1 MARSMA
7 YQALDK
13 ISAEEISAVGVPADE
28 AERLHVALGD
38 IIQKHGTSGPATWRE
53 ISSRMLTPELPFAL
67 HQMMYYGCYR
77 AYASSTPPAWTPSLD
92 DAVSTNIGRL
102 LEKRG
107 KEILGSGYK
116 DPISSFS
123 EFHKFSISDPEAY
136 WSMIFEEM
144 EIKFS
149 AKASCILCE
158 SASYPGGQ
166 WLCGAVLNSA
176 SNCLNV
182 KNGGSL
188 DDVAIVWRDEGCDDM
203 PLNIMT
209 LKKLKAEVCHVANAL
224 DTLGLEK
231 GSAIAIDM
239 PMNPIAVIIYLAI
252 VLAGYVVVSIADS
265 FAPDEISTR
274 LTISKTKAI
283 FTQDYILRGEK
294 ELPLYSRVVD
304 AKSPLAIVVPARAT
318 KPFKGLRDG
327 DLSWDDFLG
336 QVNVTEKDAYTAV
349 EQPAEAFTNI
359 LFSSGTTGEPK
370 AIPWTHSTPLKAAA
384 DAWSHMDIRKG
395 DVVCWPT
402 NLGWMMGPW
411 LVYASLLNGS
421 SIALFNGS
429 PLGHGFAKFL
439 QDAKVT
445 MLGLVP
451 SIVRAWKITNC
462 TAGLD
467 WSNIRCFSS
476 SGEAS
481 SVDEYLWLMGRAKYK
496 PVIEYCGGTEI
507 GGGFVTGSMLQP
519 QALAAFSTPAM
530 GCHLYILGSD
540 GKPLAEDAG
549 GIGELALDPTMF
561 GASTTLLNANHYD
574 VYFKD
579 MPIWN
584 GKQLRRHGDEFERN
598 KEGYYRAH
606 GRADDTMNLGGIK
619 VSSVELER
627 IFNGVNCDVMETA
640 AIGVPPSGGG
650 PEQLVVAVVLKD
662 QSSEKVI
669 LEKLKLEFNLAL
681 QKKLNPLFKV
691 SSVIEVPALP
701 RTASNKVMRRV
712 LRREFSQSNKRA
724 KY

>member
-13 ISAEEISAVGVPADE
+13 ISSEEISAVGVPADE
-28 AERLHVALGD
+28 AEQLHVALGE
-38 IIQKHGTSGPATWRE
+38 IIKKHGASGPATWRE
-53 ISSRMLTPELPFAL
+53 ISSRMLTPEQPFAL

-77 AYASSTPPAWTPSLD
+77 TYASSTPPAWIPNLD
-92 DAVSTNIGRL
+92 DAVLTNIGRL

-123 EFHKFSISDPEAY
+123 EFQKFSVSDPEGY
-136 WSMIFEEM
+136 WSTIFEEM

-149 AKASCILCE
+149 SKSSCILCE
-158 SASYPGGQ
+158 DASYPGGK
-166 WLCGAVLNSA
+166 WLCGAFLNSA

-182 KNGGSL
+182 KKGGSF
-188 DDVAIVWRDEGCDDM
+188 DDAALVWRDEGCDDM
-203 PLNIMT
+203 PLNFMT
-209 LKKLKAEVCHVANAL
+209 LKELKAQVCHVANAL

-231 GSAIAIDM
+231 ESAIAIDM

-265 FAPDEISTR
+265 FAPAEISTR
-274 LTISKTKAI
+274 LNISKTKAI

-294 ELPLYSRVVD
+294 ELPLYR
-304 AKSPLAIVVPARAT
+304 
-318 KPFKGLRDG
+318 
-327 DLSWDDFLG
+327 
-336 QVNVTEKDAYTAV
+336 KDEYIAV
-349 EQPAEAFTNI
+349 EQPAEAFTNV

-370 AIPWTHSTPLKAAA
+370 AIPWTHATPLKAAA
-384 DAWSHMDIRKG
+384 DAWSHMDIHKG

-411 LVYASLLNGS
+411 LVYASLLNGA

-429 PLGHGFAKFL
+429 PLGHGFAKFI

-451 SIVRAWKITNC
+451 SIVRAWKNTNC

-481 SVDEYLWLMGRAKYK
+481 SIDDYLWLMGRAKYK

-540 GKPLAEDAG
+540 GKPLAEDAA
-549 GIGELALDPTMF
+549 GIGELALDPTFF

-598 KEGYYRAH
+598 KERYYRAH

-627 IFNGVNCDVMETA
+627 IFNAVNGDVVETA

-662 QSSEKVI
+662 QNQETET
-669 LEKLKLEFNLAL
+669 LEKLKLEFNSAL

-691 SSVIEVPALP
+691 SSVIGVPALP
-701 RTASNKVMRRV
+701 RTASNKVMRRI
-712 LRREFSQSNKRA
+712 LRNEFSQPNKRA
-724 KY
+724 KF